1 MHCPLATPIPA
12 SETQH
17 ATFVASPKMER
28 SFSRTLDSLS
38 EVVSFIDDYSQTRVP
53 GNLVPVVQLVV
64 EEIFTNMV
72 RHNTSDSSGPDDDIT
87 VSLDRNGLDLAIT
100 LTDLHSD
107 RFDIREQKTV
117 DVSAP
122 LEDRKPG
129 GLGIHLVRHMV
140 DEIHYHYKDGV
151 SVITLIKKLDASD
164 A

>member
-1 MHCPLATPIPA
+1 
-12 SETQH
+12 
-17 ATFVASPKMER
+17 MER
-28 SFSRTLDSLS
+28 SFSRSVNSLAG
-38 EVVSFIDDYSQTRVP
+38 VVEFIDDFSESRVP
-53 GNLVPVVQLVV
+53 GELVPIVQLVV

-72 RHNTSDSSGPDDDIT
+72 RHNTATDAVADDEIT
-87 VSLDRNGLDLAIT
+87 VSLDRHEQELKIT

-107 RFDIREQKTV
+107 RFDIREQKKV

-122 LEDRKPG
+122 LKDRKPG

-151 SVITLIKKLDASD
+151 SIVTLIKRIDPKSD